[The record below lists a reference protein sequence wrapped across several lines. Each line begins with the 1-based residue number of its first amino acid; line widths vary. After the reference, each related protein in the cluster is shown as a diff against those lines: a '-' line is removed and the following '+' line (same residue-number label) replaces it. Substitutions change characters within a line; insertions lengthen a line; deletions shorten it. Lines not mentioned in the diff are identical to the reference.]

1 VEKRIILLV
10 SVLIFLLVL
19 AVCAYGK
26 EKGSSVVRIEVDK
39 KVLDLINSWDKK
51 ICFFT
56 SKDSPLRS
64 LEALKKEDIAAW
76 GMELFKNVEDLY
88 KVLGIEGGG
97 VKIIG
102 TGNPIFSGMKNP
114 PRLFITWSDFEPDL
128 KGSVRVEFKERKSK

>member
-1 VEKRIILLV
+1 MGKRIILLLPV
-10 SVLIFLLVL
+10 FIFLLV
-19 AVCAYGK
+19 ACACGK

-56 SKDSPLRS
+56 SKDNPLRS
-64 LEALKKEDIAAW
+64 LEGLKKEDIAAW
-76 GMELFKNVEDLY
+76 GVELFKNVEDLC

-97 VKIIG
+97 VKFF
-102 TGNPIFSGMKNP
+102 GNINEISSGMKSP
-114 PRLFITWSDFEPDL
+114 PRLFITWAGFEPDL

>member
-1 VEKRIILLV
+1 MGKRIILLG
-10 SVLIFLLVL
+10 SVFIFLLV
-19 AVCAYGK
+19 VCACGK

-56 SKDSPLRS
+56 SKDNPLRS
-64 LEALKKEDIAAW
+64 LEGLKKEDIAAW
-76 GMELFKNVEDLY
+76 GVELFKNVEDLY

-97 VKIIG
+97 VKFF
-102 TGNPIFSGMKNP
+102 GNINEIFSGMKNP
-114 PRLFITWSDFEPDL
+114 PRLFITCWADFEPDL

>member
-1 VEKRIILLV
+1 MEKRIILLV

-19 AVCAYGK
+19 VVCAFGE

-56 SKDSPLRS
+56 AKDNPLRS
-64 LEALKKEDIAAW
+64 LEGLKKEDIAAW

-114 PRLFITWSDFEPDL
+114 PRLFITWSDLEPDL

>member
-1 VEKRIILLV
+1 MGKRIILLLPV
-10 SVLIFLLVL
+10 FIFLLV
-19 AVCAYGK
+19 ACACGK

-56 SKDSPLRS
+56 SKDNPLRS
-64 LEALKKEDIAAW
+64 LEGLKKEDIAAW
-76 GMELFKNVEDLY
+76 GVELFKNVEDLY

-97 VKIIG
+97 VKFF
-102 TGNPIFSGMKNP
+102 GNINEIFSGMKNP
-114 PRLFITWSDFEPDL
+114 LRLFITWAGFEPDL